1 MAASAVDSAAQGG
14 SALLSTAGIVLAIIA
29 LWLVLAQLLGQI
41 MASKPLAYAIPAAV
55 VLAAAGGGLLL
66 TGGRPPAAPAPVV
79 PYAGVAAVER
89 APAAAGPR
97 SEEERLRAAVRE
109 AAVENE
115 RAAAQSAALARDV
128 RAFREALALAG
139 PPARTGYLDVRA
151 ETTIPHAVRITV
163 SPEWRARGLDWRRNE
178 VAGLARQ
185 WRSLHQPPPG
195 EVAALFVYASDGRQ
209 IASAIEDR
217 LRVEDD

>member
-1 MAASAVDSAAQGG
+1 M
-14 SALLSTAGIVLAIIA
+14 LSIAGIVLAIIA

-55 VLAAAGGGLLL
+55 VLAAVGGGLLL
-66 TGGRPPAAPAPVV
+66 TGGRPPAAPRPVAP
-79 PYAGVAAVER
+79 PAGAAVAPER
-89 APAAAGPR
+89 APVAAGPR

-109 AAVENE
+109 AAAENE

-128 RAFREALALAG
+128 RAFRDTLALAG

-151 ETTIPHAVRITV
+151 ETAIPHAVRIIV
-163 SPEWRARGLDWRRNE
+163 SSEWRARDLDWRRNE

-209 IASAIEDR
+209 LASAVEDR

>member
-1 MAASAVDSAAQGG
+1 M
-14 SALLSTAGIVLAIIA
+14 LSTAGIVLAIIA

-55 VLAAAGGGLLL
+55 VLAAVGGGLLL
-66 TGGRPPAAPAPVV
+66 TGERPSVAPPPVMPHGVAAPARGPV
-79 PYAGVAAVER
+79 AT
-89 APAAAGPR
+89 GPR

-109 AAVENE
+109 AASENE
-115 RAAAQSAALARDV
+115 RAVAQSAALARDV

-151 ETTIPHAVRITV
+151 ETTVPHAVRITV
-163 SPEWRARGLDWRRNE
+163 SPEWRARGIDWRRNE

-195 EVAALFVYASDGRQ
+195 EAAALFVYASDGRQ
-209 IASAIEDR
+209 IASAVEDR